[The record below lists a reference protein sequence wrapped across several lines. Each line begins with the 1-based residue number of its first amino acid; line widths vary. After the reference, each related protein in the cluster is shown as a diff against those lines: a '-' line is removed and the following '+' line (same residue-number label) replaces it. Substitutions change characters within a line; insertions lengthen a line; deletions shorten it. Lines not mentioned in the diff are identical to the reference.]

1 VGSSL
6 DTAFILEDEV
16 MGQHWSTQ
24 EVKPKYFND
33 LRHSKRLSRTLKLL
47 GNNPNKSVP
56 EAAGSDAE
64 GQAIYRFWSNKKVT
78 EKQILAS
85 HRASVVSR
93 SLRAG
98 VVLAIQDTTDL
109 DYSTLSKTEGLGH
122 MHQGEQQGIKVH
134 TCFAVSG
141 AGEPLGLLDQYCW
154 NRPERTG
161 KAEKRRQTPIQE
173 KESNRWLKG
182 LRAAE
187 QGLEQTEMV
196 IHVADRE
203 ADIFELF
210 ALERG
215 EQSELLIRLDHNRGV
230 DHELKLLIPTVN
242 QAPIL
247 GDVAVEIDRNP
258 KRKARTANLTLRGQS
273 ITIKVPLNHPKPHNL
288 EPVTVNVV
296 LAEETK
302 RPEDGSDPIRWLL
315 LTTLPIDSFEQAWQV
330 VRWYSYRWLIERFH
344 FTLKSGCQIEALQ
357 LEDAA
362 GLIKALATYS
372 IIAWRLMWLT
382 YKARLSPDESCEPV
396 VSKIEW
402 KLLRRKFEP
411 MNRSKKPP
419 TLHQAIVW
427 IARLGGFLARKGD
440 GDPGLKTLWRGLG
453 KLSNLLEGAQLASGT

>member
-1 VGSSL
+1 
-6 DTAFILEDEV
+6 

-33 LRHSKRLSRTLKLL
+33 LRHSKRLSRTLKVL

-56 EAAGSDAE
+56 DAAGSDAE
-64 GQAIYRFWSNKKVT
+64 AQAIYRFWANDKVT
-78 EKQILAS
+78 EHQILES
-85 HRASVVSR
+85 HRDNVVSR
-93 SLRAG
+93 CLKAG

-109 DYSTLSKTEGLGH
+109 DYTTLVKTDGLGY
-122 MHQGEQQGIKVH
+122 MHQGKQQGIKVH

-141 AGEPLGLLDQYCW
+141 AGEPLGLLDQHCW

-161 KAEKRRQTPIQE
+161 KAEERRAKPIQE
-173 KESNRWLKG
+173 KESYRWLEG

-196 IHVADRE
+196 IHVGDRE

-210 ALERG
+210 ALERA
-215 EQSELLIRLDHNRGV
+215 EQSELLIRLDHNRAV
-230 DHELKLLIPTVN
+230 DHELKRLIPTIN

-247 GDVAVEIDRNP
+247 GDVTIEIDRNP
-258 KRKARTANLTLRGQS
+258 KRKARTANLTLRGQA

-288 EPVTVNVV
+288 QPVTVNVV
-296 LAEETK
+296 LAEEPK
-302 RPEDGSDPIRWLL
+302 QPEDEGEPIRWIL

-357 LEDAA
+357 LDTAS

-396 VSKIEW
+396 ISKMEW

-419 TLHQAIVW
+419 TFHQAIVW

-453 KLSNLLEGAQLASGT
+453 KLQTLLEGAQLASGT

>member
-1 VGSSL
+1 
-6 DTAFILEDEV
+6 

-33 LRHSKRLSRTLKLL
+33 LRHSKRLSRTLKVL

-64 GQAIYRFWSNKKVT
+64 GQSIYRFWSNEKVT
-78 EKQILAS
+78 EQQILAS
-85 HRASVVSR
+85 HRDSVVSR

-109 DYSTLSKTEGLGH
+109 DYSTLSKTKGLGYI
-122 MHQGEQQGIKVH
+122 HQAENQGIKVH

-141 AGEPLGLLDQYCW
+141 AGEPLGLLDQSCW
-154 NRPERTG
+154 NRPERASKAG
-161 KAEKRRQTPIQE
+161 KHQSKPIQE
-173 KESNRWLKG
+173 KESYRWLEG

-187 QGLEQTEMV
+187 QGLEQAEMV
-196 IHVADRE
+196 IHVGDRE

-215 EQSELLIRLDHNRGV
+215 EQSELLIRLEHNRSV
-230 DHELKLLIPTVN
+230 DHELKRLIPTVN

-247 GDVAVEIDRNP
+247 GDMTIEIDRNP
-258 KRKARTANLTLRGQS
+258 KRKARTARLTLRGQS
-273 ITIKVPLNHPKPHNL
+273 ITIKVPANHPKPHNL
-288 EPVTVNVV
+288 EPITVNVV
-296 LAEETK
+296 LAEETEQ
-302 RPEDGSDPIRWLL
+302 PEDGSKPIRWLL

-357 LEDAA
+357 LDSAS

-396 VSKIEW
+396 VSKMEW

-440 GDPGLKTLWRGLG
+440 GDPGLKTLWRGLS